1 MIDFE
6 LPNGDNILWY
16 SWVNERK
23 PLLDFLIEHGNFS
36 PEDKQTRLHC
46 AAYHGRVKLVEKCLR
61 EGDDPNVKDCA
72 NQTPYDIAK
81 EHYDDDYRKVKSKKV
96 MSALIEHGAIV
107 KDDSDDEEGDE
118 DTTSE
123 ESNED

>member
-1 MIDFE
+1 M
-6 LPNGDNILWY
+6 
-16 SWVNERK
+16 SER
-23 PLLDFLIEHGNFS
+23 
-36 PEDKQTRLHC
+36 
-46 AAYHGRVKLVEKCLR
+46 
-61 EGDDPNVKDCA
+61 GDDPNVKDCG

-107 KDDSDDEEGDE
+107 NDDSDDDDDEEGDE
-118 DTTSE
+118 DNTNE